1 MAPRLLFTLIGLFG
15 VGWFLFS
22 WRYVGT
28 DPGSAVE
35 EALGA
40 ALGLLLF
47 IAVIGAFRKSRAK
60 SPKR

>member
-1 MAPRLLFTLIGLFG
+1 MTPRLLFTLIGCFG

-22 WRYVGT
+22 WRFVGT
-28 DPGSAVE
+28 DPGSAVG

-40 ALGLLLF
+40 SLGLLLF
-47 IAVIGAFRKSRAK
+47 IAVIGAFRKGRVK